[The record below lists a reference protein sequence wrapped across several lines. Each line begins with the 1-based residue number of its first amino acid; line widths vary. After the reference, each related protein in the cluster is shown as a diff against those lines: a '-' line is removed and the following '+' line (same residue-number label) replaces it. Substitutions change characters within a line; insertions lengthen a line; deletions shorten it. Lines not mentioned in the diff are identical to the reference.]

1 MSSFLPLI
9 TGGAGAIVVLA
20 LVAYAFYIG
29 KLHSDREFSRLEA
42 ENEQLREAYVRQ
54 QGALETERRAAN
66 SAAEAGQ
73 VTNQL
78 ITALTAIAADR
89 KAPRAIK
96 RPREAPGLPGEDLVP

>member
-42 ENEQLREAYVRQ
+42 ENEQLREENAHRQ
-54 QGALETERRAAN
+54 AALDIERRALN
-66 SAAEAGQ
+66 EAAQAGT

-89 KAPRAIK
+89 KPPRAAR